1 MTHTMSF
8 CYIGQVVN
16 LLMSLESLTL
26 NKMANNNLFMIVVL
40 GGLNT
45 KSGNWYKSDLTSY
58 ERVKIDT
65 LIL

>member
-1 MTHTMSF
+1 MSF

-16 LLMSLESLTL
+16 LLMSLESLTP

-45 KSGNWYKSDLTSY
+45 KSGNWYKSETTSN
-58 ERVKIDT
+58 ERVKIDI

>member
-1 MTHTMSF
+1 
-8 CYIGQVVN
+8 
-16 LLMSLESLTL
+16 
-26 NKMANNNLFMIVVL
+26 MIVDL

-45 KSGNWYKSDLTSY
+45 KSGNWYKSDITSY

>member
-1 MTHTMSF
+1 MSF

-16 LLMSLESLTL
+16 LLMSMESLTL
-26 NKMANNNLFMIVVL
+26 NKMANNNLFMMVVL

-45 KSGNWYKSDLTSY
+45 KSGNCYKSDTTSN
-58 ERVKIDT
+58 ERVKIDI

>member
-26 NKMANNNLFMIVVL
+26 NKMANNNLFMIVAL

-45 KSGNWYKSDLTSY
+45 KSGNRYKSDLTSY